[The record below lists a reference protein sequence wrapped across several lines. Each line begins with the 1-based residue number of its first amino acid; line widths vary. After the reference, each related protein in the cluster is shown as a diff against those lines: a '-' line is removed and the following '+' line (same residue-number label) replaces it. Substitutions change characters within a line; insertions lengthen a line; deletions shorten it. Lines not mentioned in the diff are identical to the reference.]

1 MSKAVTAWKWK
12 LGSENERRKVSEV
25 KARVRGAQ
33 IEVEALSSLSGRER
47 SMSRSLPDQ
56 LLTSSGVNASSAVTA
71 CPTMALMSVKG
82 IAPTGRGGENTPV
95 FTASSPHTA

>member
-1 MSKAVTAWKWK
+1 MSEAVTAWKCK
-12 LGSENERRKVSEV
+12 LGSENERRKVSDV

-33 IEVEALSSLSGRER
+33 IEVEALSSLSGRKR

-56 LLTSSGVNASSAVTA
+56 LLTSSGVNVSSAVTA
-71 CPTMALMSVKG
+71 WPTMDLSSVKG
-82 IAPTGRGGENTPV
+82 IAPHGGGGANTPV